1 MTTSLSGVESARD
14 ALCAASARGEGGRA
28 ALQAFSGCVDQLLQQ
43 LFSEAPGE
51 SGASLIVALGGY
63 GRRQL
68 CLQSDIDI
76 LLLFDGSIGPAQEGR
91 VRSILHPLWDLH
103 FSVGHQIRQTDDF
116 AELEIDNPEFLLALL
131 DARAI
136 AGDRVLLDRIAARV
150 RTPTAHARI
159 LEALKR
165 LIDERHARFNDTF
178 YQLEPDIKDAP
189 GALRDLWAAR
199 TIAALTDPT
208 LLDHGPADRA
218 RLDEAEEFLLRLR
231 SILHAEHKRNQNVLN
246 HESQEVVARLM
257 GYAGVPRQQVE
268 RLMGDY
274 FRHAR
279 AVSRSLEWVRQT
291 APVPVAPNL
300 VQSRDGIRFVDADHA
315 DAHPESWL
323 SLFQAAIDANV
334 PVADEALTWIQ
345 QRVER
350 HTPEEFFP
358 RSDERAALL
367 AFLKPRSGLYARL
380 SEMHD
385 CGLLGRMFPE
395 FQAIFCRVVRDFYH
409 KYTVDEH
416 TLLTIRNLER
426 LATGSVKG
434 RERFS
439 GLVADLAHP
448 ELLVLSLLFH
458 DVGKWRD
465 DDHAEESVRMAMEM
479 MHRLELPEESIA
491 LVEFLIRHHT
501 KMSLIAFRR
510 DTDDPE
516 IVRQLADLVGI
527 EERLKMLCL
536 LTLVDVEAVNPETL
550 TPWRAE
556 LLWRLYVDTYNHLTL
571 EYADERIEHQESG
584 LRALVAGRPD
594 DVAEAEITRFVEGL
608 PRRYLQLFPHEAIY
622 RHVRLSR
629 DIRPDDVHAD
639 LERKGSLWELTVVT
653 LDKPFLFSNI
663 CGALSSFS
671 MDIAR
676 GHAMTNPNGLVL
688 DVFQFSDQERFLELN
703 AQGKEQFLTV
713 LGAVISGATDVTER
727 LRSREQSV
735 LYRRRTGVMATP
747 PMVHA
752 DNQSSR
758 RYTILDIVANNVLG
772 LLHGV
777 SRVISRHGCDVE
789 LVLIST
795 EGQKAIDVFHIAKA
809 GAKLTDAAIAD
820 LTADLHRMLE
830 A

>member
-1 MTTSLSGVESARD
+1 MATSLSGVETAREDLSA
-14 ALCAASARGEGGRA
+14 AAARGAAGRA
-28 ALQAFSGCVDQLLQQ
+28 ALQRFSDCVDDLLRR
-43 LFSEAPGE
+43 LFAEAPGVA
-51 SGASLIVALGGY
+51 GASVIVALGGY

-68 CLQSDIDI
+68 FLQSDVDV
-76 LLLFDGSIGPAQEGR
+76 LLLFDGQIGPAEEAR
-91 VRSILHPLWDLH
+91 VRAILHPLWDLR
-103 FSVGHQIRQTDDF
+103 FSVGHQIRQMDDF
-116 AELEIDNPEFLLALL
+116 TELEIDNPEFLLALL
-131 DARAI
+131 DARAV
-136 AGDRVLLDRIAARV
+136 AGDRTLLDRIAAQV

-159 LEALKR
+159 LDGLRR

-178 YQLEPDIKDAP
+178 YQLEPDIKDSP
-189 GALRDLWAAR
+189 GALRDVWAAR
-199 TIAALTDPT
+199 TIAALTDPA
-208 LLDHGPADRA
+208 LIGRGPADRA
-218 RLDEAEEFLLRLR
+218 HLDVAEEFLLRLR
-231 SILHAEHKRNQNVLN
+231 SILHVEHKRNKNVLT
-246 HESQEVVARLM
+246 HEIQEQAAQRM
-257 GYAGVPRQQVE
+257 GYIGAPRQQVE

-279 AVSRSLEWVRQT
+279 AVSRSLAWVRQS
-291 APVPVAPNL
+291 APVPVAVNL
-300 VQSRDGIRFVDADHA
+300 VRSRDGIRFVDLDRA
-315 DAHPESWL
+315 DADPESWL
-323 SLFQAAIDANV
+323 SLFQAAIDADT

-345 QRVER
+345 QRLER
-350 HTPEEFFP
+350 HAPADFFP
-358 RSDERAALL
+358 GQTERDALL
-367 AFLKPRSGLYARL
+367 AFLTPRAGLYARL

-426 LATGSVKG
+426 LATRAAKG

-439 GLVADLAHP
+439 ALLDDLAHP

-465 DDHAEESVRMAMEM
+465 EDHAEESVRMALEM
-479 MHRLELPEESIA
+479 MHRLRLPEESVA

-501 KMSLIAFRR
+501 RMSLIAFRR
-510 DTDDPE
+510 DTEDPE

-536 LTLVDVEAVNPETL
+536 LTLVDIEAVNPETL
-550 TPWRAE
+550 TSWREE

-571 EYADERIEHQESG
+571 EYADERIEDHESG
-584 LRALVAGRPD
+584 LRALIAGRPD
-594 DVAEAEITRFVEGL
+594 DVTEAEIKRFVEGL
-608 PRRYLQLFPHEAIY
+608 PRRYLQLFPHDAIY

-639 LERKGSLWELTVVT
+639 LARKGSLWELTVVT

-663 CGALSSFS
+663 CGTLSSFG

-688 DVFQFSDQERFLELN
+688 DVFQFTDQERFLELN
-703 AQGKEQFLTV
+703 ATGKDQFLSV
-713 LGAVISGATDVTER
+713 LGAVISGAADVTER
-727 LRSREQSV
+727 LRAREQSV
-735 LYRRRTGVMATP
+735 MYRRRAGVTATP
-747 PMVHA
+747 PVVHA
-752 DNQSSR
+752 DNQSSL
-758 RYTILDIVANNVLG
+758 RYTILDLVATNALG
-772 LLHGV
+772 LLHRV
-777 SRVISRHGCDVE
+777 SRVISRHGCDVD

-795 EGQKAIDVFHIAKA
+795 EGQKAIDVFHITKA
-809 GAKLTDAAIAD
+809 GAKLTDAAIAE
-820 LTADLHRMLE
+820 LTADFHRTLE